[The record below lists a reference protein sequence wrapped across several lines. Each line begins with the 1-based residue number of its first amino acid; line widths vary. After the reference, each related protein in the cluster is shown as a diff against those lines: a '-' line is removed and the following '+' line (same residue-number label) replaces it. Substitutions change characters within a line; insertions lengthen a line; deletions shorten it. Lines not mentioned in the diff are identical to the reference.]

1 MLAADAASL
10 MDPRLGAAT
19 LQDTRTMLRPY
30 TLDHLPLI
38 GRTAEPSVLLATAT
52 YRCGVLLAPRL
63 AQLVADEITA
73 PGSLNAHPYRA
84 LRPIPAPCIDVVL
97 ADGAAKGL
105 LEHVLQGG
113 GHFPP
118 AQQDEFASFAA
129 LVLRALL
136 DEDSKA
142 GTARGGCGN
151 GPWSS
156 RPYEETAEKV
166 TAAGGLGIPVRTDHS
181 CPGEVRVLVDQIA
194 AEQDGQ
200 LDILVNSVW
209 GGDPLTDW
217 EHPLWEQDLDTG
229 LRLIRQAVETH
240 VITSRFA
247 LPLMV
252 ARGSGLVVEVTDG
265 NTARYR
271 GSFFYDLAKSAVI
284 RLAVAQAVELKAH
297 GIAAVAITPGF
308 LRSEAML
315 EGFGVTEAN
324 WRDGAAKDPNFARSE
339 TPAYLGRAVAAL
351 AADPDIMA
359 KTGRALAT
367 WGLYKE
373 YGFTDADG
381 TQPDWPAH
389 WANALEEE
397 YGPLGDPL

>member
-1 MLAADAASL
+1 MTNDARTLAGKVALVAGGTRGGGRGIAVE
-10 MDPRLGAAT
+10 LGAAGAT
-19 LQDTRTMLRPY
+19 VYVTGRSSIAGRSDMGRPE
-30 TLDHLPLI
+30 TI
-38 GRTAEPSVLLATAT
+38 
-52 YRCGVLLAPRL
+52 
-63 AQLVADEITA
+63 
-73 PGSLNAHPYRA
+73 
-84 LRPIPAPCIDVVL
+84 
-97 ADGAAKGL
+97 
-105 LEHVLQGG
+105 
-113 GHFPP
+113 
-118 AQQDEFASFAA
+118 
-129 LVLRALL
+129 
-136 DEDSKA
+136 
-142 GTARGGCGN
+142 
-151 GPWSS
+151 
-156 RPYEETAEKV
+156 EETAEKV
-166 TAAGGLGIPVRTDHS
+166 TAAGGFGIPVRTDHS
-181 CPGEVRVLVDQIA
+181 RPDDVRALVDRIA
-194 AEQDGQ
+194 AERDGR

-229 LRLIRQAVETH
+229 LRLLRQAVETH

-271 GSFFYDLAKSAVI
+271 GSFFYDLAKAAVI
-284 RLAVAQAVELKAH
+284 RLAVAQAAELKPH

-324 WRDGAAKDPNFARSE
+324 WRDGAAKDPHFASSE

-351 AADPDIMA
+351 AADPNVMA
-359 KTGRALAT
+359 KSGQALAT
-367 WGLYKE
+367 WGLYEE

-389 WANALEEE
+389 WAEALEEE